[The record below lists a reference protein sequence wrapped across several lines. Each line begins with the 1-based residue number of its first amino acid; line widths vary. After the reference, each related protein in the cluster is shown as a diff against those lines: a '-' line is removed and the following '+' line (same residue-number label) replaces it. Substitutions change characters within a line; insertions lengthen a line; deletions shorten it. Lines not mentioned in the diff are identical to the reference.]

1 MHVAGR
7 CESGER
13 ASSPHGGP
21 AARFGGSKTTA
32 SRRPWLDWGSG
43 LTILMTWSVLW
54 QTCLCSQHLRTADKV
69 EGRRRDVDET
79 DDRRGGASC
88 AVPRPGRRSGP
99 RATRNQLDRCID
111 LFNRGIVLFW
121 EMMPSADPQS
131 MQPSRAPKSQTGSSN
146 VAFLPSQSGK
156 DESSGPSCPDNC

>member
-1 MHVAGR
+1 MLQAGVNLGNGRQAHMAVQLPDSAGR
-7 CESGER
+7 KR
-13 ASSPHGGP
+13 
-21 AARFGGSKTTA
+21 TLTA

-43 LTILMTWSVLW
+43 LTILMTRSVLW

-79 DDRRGGASC
+79 DDRRGCVMRRAGGLG
-88 AVPRPGRRSGP
+88 RGRREI
-99 RATRNQLDRCID
+99 NLID
-111 LFNRGIVLFW
+111 VLNLFNRGIVLFW